1 MAINPTA
8 AIKAFNQAAQ
18 LGGAGLEPRD
28 SKGPGSFAE
37 MVNDLAGDLVET
49 GKKSEAMSAKAAMGE
64 AELLDVVTAV
74 SNAEL
79 TLQAVVAVRDRVINA
94 YQDILRMPI

>member
-1 MAINPTA
+1 MAINPA
-8 AIKAFNQAAQ
+8 QAIKAFNQAAQ
-18 LGGAGLEPRD
+18 LGGTGLEPRD
-28 SKGPGSFAE
+28 SKGAGGFAE
-37 MVNDLAGDLVET
+37 LVNDLSNDLVET
-49 GKKSEAMSAKAAMGE
+49 GKKAEGMTAKAAAAE

-94 YQDILRMPI
+94 YQEILRMPI

>member
-1 MAINPTA
+1 MAINPA
-8 AIKAFNQAAQ
+8 DAIKAFNQAAR
-18 LGGAGLEPRD
+18 LGGAGLEPRERNE
-28 SKGPGSFAE
+28 GGSFAE
-37 MVNDLAGDLVET
+37 LVGELANDLAET
-49 GKKSEAMSAKAAMGE
+49 GKKAEAMSAKAAAGE

-94 YQDILRMPI
+94 YQEILRMPI

>member
-1 MAINPTA
+1 MAINPTD
-8 AIKAFNQAAQ
+8 AIKAFNQAAR
-18 LGGAGLEPRD
+18 LGSAGMEPRD
-28 SKGPGSFAE
+28 SKGAGSFAE
-37 MVNDLAGDLVET
+37 LVGGLAGDLAET
-49 GKKSEAMSAKAAMGE
+49 GKKAEAMSAKAVTGE

-94 YQDILRMPI
+94 YQEILRMPI